1 MKRLSTGLLVVF
13 AIALSTDCF
22 ADPAGLS
29 PEQVA
34 RAERFFHE
42 GTQAFEA
49 AQYAQA
55 YKALKTAWEL
65 APTYRT
71 AAGLGQVELQLEQY
85 PDAAF
90 HLAYCLRHYPADAD
104 PAARTHVEEG
114 LDQARAHVGAL
125 RVRVS
130 VEGAEVSVDGAAIGK
145 SPLEGLVFVK
155 PGSHVIAATHEGYR
169 SAEEAFDAPVRAT
182 RDVTLS
188 LTVEHAA
195 VAPPAGPPQKS
206 PEPAPA
212 EVPKARSDGLSPT
225 AWVLIVGGSLTAAA
239 LATTIVFDVKGAAA
253 DDDLKAAKGELQPGS
268 CADPSGPDAAACE
281 HVKSLA
287 DTRNTDNQIAVLG
300 AIATGV
306 LAAATAG
313 TALYVHSREHAAK
326 ESAHRPFVRFS
337 AGLSGGAFVVG
348 SPF

>member
-1 MKRLSTGLLVVF
+1 MKRLPTGLLLLF
-13 AIALSTDCF
+13 ALTLSTYCL
-22 ADPAGLS
+22 ADAGVS

-34 RAERFFHE
+34 RAEQAFHE

-49 AQYAQA
+49 GQYAQA
-55 YKALKTAWEL
+55 YQSMKTAWAL

-71 AAGLGQVELQLEQY
+71 AAGLGQVELELERY
-85 PDAAF
+85 PDAAH

-104 PAARTHVEEG
+104 PAARSHVEEG

-130 VEGAEVSVDGAAIGK
+130 VEGADVTVDGISIGK

-155 PGSHVIAATHEGYR
+155 PGSHVIGASHQGYR
-169 SAEEAFDAPVRAT
+169 SAEETLDAPVRAT
-182 RDVTLS
+182 RDVTIS
-188 LTVEHAA
+188 LAVEQATAVPPVGAA
-195 VAPPAGPPQKS
+195 PREAS
-206 PEPAPA
+206 PTA
-212 EVPKARSDGLSPT
+212 EEAKPRRDGLSPT

-253 DDDLKAAKGELQPGS
+253 QDDLEAAQAALEPGS
-268 CADPSGPDAAACE
+268 CSAPSGPNAAACE
-281 HVKSLA
+281 HVRALA
-287 DTRNTDNQIAVLG
+287 DTRNTNNQIAVLG

-313 TALYVHSREHAAK
+313 TALYVHAK
-326 ESAHRPFVRFS
+326 DRGPSESVRRPFVRFS
-337 AGLSGGAFVVG
+337 AGLSGGALVVG